1 MRACQPKD
9 KCVRPFTLP
18 FYSFSFET
26 TKDTAGCRASYR
38 NYIVGGGTSLPKN
51 RVEVTT
57 TKHQIGKTTY
67 FVCASPSDWAT
78 DSLDRK
84 IRKLIKKDLEQS
96 RIFDKQ

>member
-1 MRACQPKD
+1 M
-9 KCVRPFTLP
+9 
-18 FYSFSFET
+18 
-26 TKDTAGCRASYR
+26 
-38 NYIVGGGTSLPKN
+38 PKN

-67 FVCASPSDWAT
+67 LVCASASDRAT
-78 DSLDRK
+78 NSLDGK